1 MVNITH
7 KSSTLR
13 RAVAE
18 AVVRVSEPSTMDAV
32 KSGTVPKGNVL
43 EFSRAAGLLA
53 CKKTY
58 EVIPDCHPL
67 PVEYASI
74 SYVLEDLAIRITVE
88 IHTVYKTGVEVE
100 AMHGAAIT
108 ALTLYDML
116 KPIDA
121 GIVIGDIRLVSKQG
135 GKSDIK
141 HAYPEDLPVAI
152 ITVNDQVNSGAAP
165 DKAGDTIEKHLKRHG
180 LKNIRRVSSGES
192 AEAISDIARKLMSE
206 GVLLLLFAGGSGL
219 QPADHTPD
227 VVRSLIDREVP
238 SIMETI
244 RSYGQQ
250 RTPYAMLAR
259 GVAGFSAKSLLIT
272 LPGSPRGAEESMEAV
287 FPYILHVFRTKN
299 PVD

>member
-7 KSSTLR
+7 KSTTLR
-13 RAVAE
+13 KAVAE
-18 AVVRVSEPSTMDAV
+18 AVVRVSKTETMDAV
-32 KSGTVPKGNVL
+32 RNGKVPKGNVL

-74 SYVLEDLAIRITVE
+74 THILEEMCIRITVE

-116 KPIDA
+116 KPIDDA
-121 GIVIGDIRLVSKQG
+121 IVIGDIRLVNKQG

-141 HAYPEDLPVAI
+141 YAYPEDLPVAI
-152 ITVNDQVNSGAAP
+152 VTVNDLVSDGAD
-165 DKAGDTIEKHLKRHG
+165 DKAGTTVERHLKKHKLR
-180 LKNIRRVSSGES
+180 NISRLVCREDPAEV
-192 AEAISDIARKLMSE
+192 EAIAKKLIADNVSLI
-206 GVLLLLFAGGSGL
+206 LFAGGSGL
-219 QPADHTPD
+219 QPSDRTPD
-227 VVRSLIDREVP
+227 VVRSLIDRDVP

-244 RSYGQQ
+244 RQYGQQ

-259 GVAGFSAKSLLIT
+259 GVAGFSGSTLLIT
-272 LPGSPRGAEESMEAV
+272 LPGSPRGAEESMQAV
-287 FPYILHVFRTKN
+287 FPYILHVFRDKTK
-299 PVD
+299 PV